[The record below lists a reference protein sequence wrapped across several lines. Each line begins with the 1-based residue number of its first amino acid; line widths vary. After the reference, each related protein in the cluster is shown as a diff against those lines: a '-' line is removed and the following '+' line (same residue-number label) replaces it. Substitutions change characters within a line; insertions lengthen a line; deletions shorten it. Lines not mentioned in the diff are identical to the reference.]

1 MEDDTGLVV
10 VANGA
15 RRHLAAGESLTFGR
29 AASCTICLDPHDMA
43 ISRMAGEV
51 QRVGEVWFVANRS
64 ASRQLALVDR
74 FGLRHVLGPGRR
86 DPIEGRVRVIV
97 EGTRATH
104 ELVFDGPL
112 PGDDDEPPAEVE
124 SESGLPT
131 LSGQDVMINDAD
143 RRALVALFAGYLH
156 EGKRYDPS
164 PKSYAAAAAR
174 LGWPRTTLVKR
185 VEYIRTRLTNA
196 GVPNMQGWNALS
208 ALAEYALTTGLI
220 KREDLRL
227 IGQQSGDGRQQPGV

>member
-1 MEDDTGLVV
+1 MNDDTGLTV
-10 VANGA
+10 VAKGA

-29 AASCTICLDPHDMA
+29 AATCTICLDPHDMA
-43 ISRMAGEV
+43 ISRLAGEV
-51 QRVGEVWFVANRS
+51 RRVGEVWFVANRS
-64 ASRQLALVDR
+64 GIRQLALVDR
-74 FGLRHVLGPGRR
+74 FGLRHVLAPGRR

-97 EGTRATH
+97 DGTRTTH
-104 ELVFDGPL
+104 ELVFEGPL
-112 PGDDDEPPAEVE
+112 PGGEEPATGAPEA
-124 SESGLPT
+124 ESGLPT
-131 LSGQDVMINDAD
+131 LAGQNVMLNDAD
-143 RRALVALFAGYLH
+143 RRALVALFAGYLY
-156 EGKRYDPS
+156 EGRRYDPS

-220 KREDLRL
+220 KRDDLRL
-227 IGQQSGDGRQQPGV
+227 IGRRPGE

>member
-1 MEDDTGLVV
+1 MNDETGLTV

-15 RRHLAAGESLTFGR
+15 RRLLAAGESLTFGR
-29 AASCTICLDPHDMA
+29 AENCTICLDPHDIA
-43 ISRMAGEV
+43 ISRLAGEV
-51 QRVGEVWFVANRS
+51 RRVGEVWFVANRS
-64 ASRQLALVDR
+64 RSRQFALVDR

-97 EGTRATH
+97 EGARATH
-104 ELVFDGPL
+104 ELVFEGPL
-112 PGDDDEPPAEVE
+112 PGGDGRDDPAMGVD
-124 SESGLPT
+124 SGLST
-131 LSGQDVMINDAD
+131 LSGQNVMINDAD

-156 EGKRYDPS
+156 EGRRYDPS

-227 IGQQSGDGRQQPGV
+227 IGQHPGE

>member
-1 MEDDTGLVV
+1 MNDETGLTV

-15 RRHLAAGESLTFGR
+15 GRHLAAGESLTFGR
-29 AASCTICLDPHDMA
+29 AATCTICLDPHDTA
-43 ISRMAGEV
+43 ISRLAGEV
-51 QRVGEVWFVANRS
+51 QRVGDVWFVTNRS
-64 ASRQLALVDR
+64 SSRQLALVDR

-97 EGTRATH
+97 DGARMTH
-104 ELVFDGPL
+104 ELVFEGPL
-112 PGDDDEPPAEVE
+112 PGGDEPATGVD
-124 SESGLPT
+124 SGLPT
-131 LSGQDVMINDAD
+131 LAGQNVMINEAD
-143 RRALVALFAGYLH
+143 RRALVALFAGYLY

-208 ALAEYALTTGLI
+208 ALAEYSLTTGLI

-227 IGQQSGDGRQQPGV
+227 IGRHPGE

>member
-1 MEDDTGLVV
+1 MNDDTGLTV
-10 VANGA
+10 VAKGA
-15 RRHLAAGESLTFGR
+15 SRHLAAGESLTFGR
-29 AASCTICLDPHDMA
+29 AATCTICLDPHDMA
-43 ISRMAGEV
+43 ISRLAGEV
-51 QRVGEVWFVANRS
+51 QRVGQVWFVANRS
-64 ASRQLALVDR
+64 SSRQLALVDR

-97 EGTRATH
+97 DGARATH
-104 ELVFDGPL
+104 ELVFEGPL
-112 PGDDDEPPAEVE
+112 PDGDEPATEVD
-124 SESGLPT
+124 SGLPT
-131 LSGQDVMINDAD
+131 LSGQNVMINDAD
-143 RRALVALFAGYLH
+143 RRALVALFAGYLY
-156 EGKRYDPS
+156 EGRRYDPS

-220 KREDLRL
+220 KRDDLRL
-227 IGQQSGDGRQQPGV
+227 IGRQPDE

>member
-1 MEDDTGLVV
+1 MNDETGLTVV
-10 VANGA
+10 VNGSS
-15 RRHLAAGESLTFGR
+15 RHLAEGECLTFGR
-29 AASCTICLDPHDMA
+29 AEHCTICLDPHDMA
-43 ISRMAGEV
+43 ISRLAGEV
-51 QRVGEVWFVANRS
+51 RRVGEVWFVANRS
-64 ASRQLALVDR
+64 RSRQLALVDR

-86 DPIEGRVRVIV
+86 DSIEGRVRVIV
-97 EGTRATH
+97 EGARMTH
-104 ELVFDGPL
+104 ELVFEGPL
-112 PGDDDEPPAEVE
+112 PGGDGGDGGDDPATGAD
-124 SESGLPT
+124 SGLST
-131 LSGQDVMINDAD
+131 LSGQNVMINDAD

-227 IGQQSGDGRQQPGV
+227 IGQHPGE